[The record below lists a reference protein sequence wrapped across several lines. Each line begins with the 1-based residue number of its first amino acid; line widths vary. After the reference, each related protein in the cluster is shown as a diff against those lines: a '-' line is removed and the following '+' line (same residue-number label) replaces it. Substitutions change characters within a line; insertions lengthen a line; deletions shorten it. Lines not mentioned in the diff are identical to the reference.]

1 MQGRTIVVTHSMMKT
16 GNHRRPFA
24 VITGS
29 SRGIGAAYARAI
41 AHRGYDILLVSRDE
55 TRLQALATTLEN
67 TFGVEIETAVLDL
80 AQPDAGHQL
89 FVISRQ
95 QMEHV
100 DLLINNAG
108 FGMYGSFVDMP
119 LPRIHEML
127 RLHVNAVVDSTR
139 LFLPSMIERK
149 AGAIINVASLA
160 GLFPIPYMAEYAA
173 TKAFMIS
180 FSEALAEE
188 VRPSGV
194 YIQACCPGY
203 TDTDFHQ
210 TAGAKPRNPL
220 KAHTSEQVVQTSLRG
235 LDKGRPHVTVGWQGR
250 FAEFLSRFFPR
261 NLLIRRAG
269 KRVKTATYP

>member
-1 MQGRTIVVTHSMMKT
+1 M
-16 GNHRRPFA
+16 
-24 VITGS
+24 
-29 SRGIGAAYARAI
+29 
-41 AHRGYDILLVSRDE
+41 LLVARDNM
-55 TRLQALATTLEN
+55 RLQTLSATLQN
-67 TFGVEIETAVLDL
+67 IHDVKIDTAILDL
-80 AQPDAGHQL
+80 ALPDAGHQL
-89 FVISRQ
+89 FALSRK
-95 QMEHV
+95 EREPV

-127 RLHVNAVVDSTR
+127 QLHVNTVVDSTR
-139 LFLPSMIERK
+139 LFLPSMIERR

-188 VRPSGV
+188 VRSSGV
-194 YIQACCPGY
+194 SIQACCPGY

-210 TAGAKPRNPL
+210 TAGAKPRSPL
-220 KAHTSEQVVQTSLRG
+220 KSHSSDQVVQTSLEALEEG
-235 LDKGRPHVTVGWQGR
+235 NPHVMVGWQGR
-250 FAEFLSRFFPR
+250 LTEFLTRCVPR

-269 KRVKTATYP
+269 KRVKTAQYP